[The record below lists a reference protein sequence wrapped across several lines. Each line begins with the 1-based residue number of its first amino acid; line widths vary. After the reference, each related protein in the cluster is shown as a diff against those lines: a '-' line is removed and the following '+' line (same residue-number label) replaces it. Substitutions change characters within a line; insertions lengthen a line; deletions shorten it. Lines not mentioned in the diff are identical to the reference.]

1 MSAHNNSGEKH
12 VKHATNVSEV
22 VTNYKCMVRNS
33 KLNPISQSRSCAR
46 TLLKDKP
53 MQSMAAEE
61 KGVLA
66 NDRLCKFGVGTLSVI
81 KLAFPSAVRLAV

>member
-1 MSAHNNSGEKH
+1 
-12 VKHATNVSEV
+12 
-22 VTNYKCMVRNS
+22 
-33 KLNPISQSRSCAR
+33 
-46 TLLKDKP
+46 